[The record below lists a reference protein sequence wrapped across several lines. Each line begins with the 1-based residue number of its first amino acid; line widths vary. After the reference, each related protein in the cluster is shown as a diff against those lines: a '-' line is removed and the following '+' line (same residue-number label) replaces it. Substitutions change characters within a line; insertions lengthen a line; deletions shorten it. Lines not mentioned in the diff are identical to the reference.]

1 MTTEKRTV
9 HTSNDTLHPF
19 SFRKRTKR
27 KVKELES
34 QPKNRKKKEKKNN
47 KKRKEKRRYKKLT
60 LLINVERVTVRN
72 KRFDEHRALE
82 RGELHP
88 FPSLHH
94 LVHVCFRHSTLDQ
107 AGGET

>member
-34 QPKNRKKKEKKNN
+34 QPKNRKKKEKKII
-47 KKRKEKRRYKKLT
+47 KKEKKKDDT
-60 LLINVERVTVRN
+60 KN
-72 KRFDEHRALE
+72 
-82 RGELHP
+82 
-88 FPSLHH
+88 
-94 LVHVCFRHSTLDQ
+94 
-107 AGGET
+107 

>member
-34 QPKNRKKKEKKNN
+34 QPKNRKKKKKKIIKKEKKKDDTKN
-47 KKRKEKRRYKKLT
+47 
-60 LLINVERVTVRN
+60 
-72 KRFDEHRALE
+72 
-82 RGELHP
+82 
-88 FPSLHH
+88 
-94 LVHVCFRHSTLDQ
+94 
-107 AGGET
+107 